1 MSPYLFAL
9 YVNDIIADV
18 EGLNVGCVMCFVPMC
33 IILYADDILL
43 LAPSVNA
50 LQLLLSTCELE
61 LRKLDLFINSAKS
74 VCLRIGPR
82 RSNNCQNLV
91 TIDGNNLNWES
102 CIRYLGVYIESAGH
116 FRCSHEVA
124 KKKFYSSFNGI
135 FGKIGRIALE
145 EVILISPACCERL
158 RHCHSILRNL
168 NHSRILLSAF
178 CSKCLTL
185 GGSADIVTQ
194 FQEFFNFP
202 DVSKLIFRRKRKL
215 NNRFTIM
222 KNLLCNTVNFK
233 FQTVD

>member
-91 TIDGNNLNWES
+91 TIDGNSLNWES

-135 FGKIGRIALE
+135 FGKIGRVASE
-145 EVILISPACCERL
+145 EVIR
-158 RHCHSILRNL
+158 
-168 NHSRILLSAF
+168 SRS
-178 CSKCLTL
+178 
-185 GGSADIVTQ
+185 
-194 FQEFFNFP
+194 
-202 DVSKLIFRRKRKL
+202 DVETL
-215 NNRFTIM
+215 NNLQVAVTCQTS
-222 KNLLCNTVNFK
+222 LLCRCSSLRGPARAK
-233 FQTVD
+233 EM